1 MYTFSST
8 LFVWKTNITELPSN
22 NANLSNGITTIV
34 SLQSNCYHYHNHIQ
48 LEE

>member
-22 NANLSNGITTIV
+22 NANLRQAME
-34 SLQSNCYHYHNHIQ
+34 L
-48 LEE
+48 LP